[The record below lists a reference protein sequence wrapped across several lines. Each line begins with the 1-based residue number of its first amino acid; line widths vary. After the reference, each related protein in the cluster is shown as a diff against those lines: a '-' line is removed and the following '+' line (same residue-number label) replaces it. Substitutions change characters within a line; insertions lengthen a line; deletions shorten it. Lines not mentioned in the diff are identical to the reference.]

1 MGITVFKTEPS
12 AVAVLAFLGRTIAAS
27 GAKPKHLICDKG
39 SQFWPCKD
47 FKDWCDR
54 KDIKPRFGAVG
65 EHGSIAIV
73 ERFILTMKLV
83 LAQLPLI
90 PLRRESFRNELSTI
104 IQWYNEHRP
113 HDSLGGKTPNE
124 VYEARF
130 PANRKPRLEPRIG
143 WPRGSPCAKPQTLVA
158 GKPGQRFEMTVDF
171 YRKRRHLPIVTLK
184 RAA

>member
-12 AVAVLAFLGRTIAAS
+12 AVAIRAFLGRTIAAT
-27 GAKPKHLICDKG
+27 GAKPRHLISDKG
-39 SQFWPCKD
+39 SQFWPCRD
-47 FKDWCDR
+47 FKAWCDR

-65 EHGSIAIV
+65 KHGSIAIV
-73 ERFILTMKLV
+73 ERYILTMKLA

-90 PLRRESFRNELSTI
+90 PLRRESFRNELSMI
-104 IQWYNEHRP
+104 VQWYNEHRP

-124 VYEARF
+124 VYETRF
-130 PANRKPRLEPRIG
+130 PANRKPGIEPRAG
-143 WPRGSPCAKPQTLVA
+143 WHRSSPCARPQTLVA
-158 GKPGQRFEMTVDF
+158 GKPGQRIEMTVDF